1 MHIYSAKPVAKPAP
15 RPLWHLGAGPRLNAH
30 EVLQFTQQ
38 VEALLRAGMTLP
50 DAVRIYRQ
58 GQQRPVAVRL
68 LTALERDLG
77 NGSTVAAALAA
88 LPTSFDPLYLRLI
101 SAGETSGTLEQTFGR
116 LSDLLLRKQQLQQ
129 KTRTALMHPT
139 AIAAV
144 ACAVCALLLVK
155 VVPEFQQLFGH
166 FGRTLPSLTL
176 GVIRLSDYLIDY
188 GLWSGALAISA
199 GYGLRI
205 ATRRFEYLR
214 SLLHQVMLKLPIVGT
229 IATCSCVARFART
242 MATGYAAG
250 LPIGEALGHA
260 ATAPGNIVF
269 AQACGL
275 AQTAIDQGVDLTS
288 ALGNT
293 TAFPDLLIHMIGVG
307 EQAGTLETM
316 LLQAAAYYEARFDHA
331 IDRLIPLLE
340 PVMMVALGGLIGA
353 LMLAMY
359 LPLFQMGSVL
369 G

>member
-1 MHIYSAKPVAKPAP
+1 MHVHSTKPLTKPAP
-15 RPLWHLGAGPRLNAH
+15 RPLWRLGAGPRLNAH

-38 VEALLRAGMTLP
+38 VAALLQAGMTLP
-50 DAVRIYRQ
+50 DAIRIYRQ

-68 LTALERDLG
+68 LTALERDLTD
-77 NGSTVAAALAA
+77 GSNVAAALAA

-101 SAGETSGTLEQTFGR
+101 SAGETSGTLEQTFER

-144 ACAVCALLLVK
+144 ACAVCTLLLVK
-155 VVPEFQQLFGH
+155 VVPEFQQMFGN
-166 FGRTLPSLTL
+166 FGRTLPALTL
-176 GVIRLSDYLIDY
+176 GVIKLSDYLRDY
-188 GLWSGALAISA
+188 GLWCGTLVVGAS
-199 GYGLRI
+199 YGLRI
-205 ATRRFEYLR
+205 ATGRFESLRRRF
-214 SLLHQVMLKLPIVGT
+214 HHVILKLPMIGAL
-229 IATCSCVARFART
+229 ATCGCVARFART
-242 MATGYAAG
+242 LATGYAAG

-269 AQACGL
+269 THACELAQA
-275 AQTAIDQGVDLTS
+275 AIDQGVDLTS
-288 ALGNT
+288 ALRNT

-340 PVMMVALGGLIGA
+340 PAMMVVLGGLIGA